1 VRWPVGRA
9 GCVAA
14 HAAPRDR
21 PHGAA
26 GRAGAPRQ
34 GLAHVNL
41 SWNELGP
48 GDAAAWGLALA
59 IPGGALASLVLH
71 DNPLGAA
78 GGRALAVGLAA
89 RGCTCLA
96 VLHLSDCGLADGGTQ
111 ALAEAVI
118 TTVAT
123 GCLRLRLRQRL

>member
-1 VRWPVGRA
+1 
-9 GCVAA
+9 
-14 HAAPRDR
+14 
-21 PHGAA
+21 
-26 GRAGAPRQ
+26 
-34 GLAHVNL
+34 
-41 SWNELGP
+41 
-48 GDAAAWGLALA
+48 LALA